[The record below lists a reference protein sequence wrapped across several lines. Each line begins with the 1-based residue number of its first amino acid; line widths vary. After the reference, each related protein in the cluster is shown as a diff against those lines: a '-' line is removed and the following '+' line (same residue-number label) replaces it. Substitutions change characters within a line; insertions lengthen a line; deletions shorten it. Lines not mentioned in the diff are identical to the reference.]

1 LIELANHIEKAIQR
15 SGVRGTNPFGKVK
28 KMVEGMIER
37 LESEQSSEATKKAYC
52 DKELAETKSS
62 QDDKESTI
70 ENLNTQVDV
79 MSASSKKLKSE
90 VSRLQK
96 ELGALA
102 RTQAEMDKLRVEE
115 KSVYSKNKP
124 VMEQG
129 LEGIKKAL
137 KVLRDYYAQDEGGSN
152 GIIGMLEVIESDF
165 SKGIAEMISAE
176 EAAASE
182 YETATRENTIAK
194 TTKEQDVKYK
204 TAEHVSLDKQVAE
217 LQSDRSGSKAEL
229 DAVLEYLASLKKDCV
244 AAPSSYEERKKRR
257 DSEIAGLKDAL
268 ESLGGEAVL
277 LQRKSAHRTLRG
289 AKLEASE

>member
-1 LIELANHIEKAIQR
+1 MTVRNEELKALAAAKKLIVSSTGGATEQTYGLAQESFLQVAAKAKTASAAAQVLHAVRHLAMTDRSNALIELANHIEKAIQR

-28 KMVEGMIER
+28 KIVEGMIER

-129 LEGIKKAL
+129 LEGVKSAL
-137 KVLRDYYAQDEGGSN
+137 KVLRDYYAKDEGDSSGAGS
-152 GIIGMLEVIESDF
+152 GIIGMLEVI
-165 SKGIAEMISAE
+165 
-176 EAAASE
+176 
-182 YETATRENTIAK
+182 
-194 TTKEQDVKYK
+194 
-204 TAEHVSLDKQVAE
+204 
-217 LQSDRSGSKAEL
+217 
-229 DAVLEYLASLKKDCV
+229 
-244 AAPSSYEERKKRR
+244 
-257 DSEIAGLKDAL
+257 
-268 ESLGGEAVL
+268 
-277 LQRKSAHRTLRG
+277 
-289 AKLEASE
+289 